1 MSSSLLALIDGWALY
16 YNYSINF
23 TGWIGYVYHHIIK
36 RDGNRWRHLVVV
48 WHFFVV
54 DGWEKKH
61 GTGRQSLRPCELD
74 GGLSCYDK
82 ITFLALV
89 CDVVVDNIYS
99 RLISRIR
106 F

>member
-1 MSSSLLALIDGWALY
+1 MDRICISSYHKARWEQVETFGGGLA
-16 YNYSINF
+16 
-23 TGWIGYVYHHIIK
+23 
-36 RDGNRWRHLVVV
+36 
-48 WHFFVV
+48 FFVV